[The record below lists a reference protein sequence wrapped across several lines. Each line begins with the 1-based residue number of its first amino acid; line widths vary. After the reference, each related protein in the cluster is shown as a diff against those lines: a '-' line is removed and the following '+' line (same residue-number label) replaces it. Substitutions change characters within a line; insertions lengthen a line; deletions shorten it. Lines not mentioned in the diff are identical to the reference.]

1 MRLPLPPFNF
11 ERSVVRVV
19 YFIPADRQP
28 EPDYRDRLDGVLTHV
43 QQFYRLGMEGNGYG
57 PMTFELDRDRN
68 SALKIYEVKGKE
80 PMRGYD
86 RNAYNKVRQEVKEAL
101 AQQQLDIDCE
111 TIIIFQLLLNWC
123 DDKAEEIGPYV
134 GCGNPWSGTAWV
146 YDDARLDARLLDS
159 CITGGYY
166 GKPCSLGE
174 FNSHYIGGVA
184 HELGH
189 AFGLPHDCERDS
201 DRPQRGYSL
210 MSCGNHTYGQECRG
224 EGKGTFLSAASALP
238 LSVHP
243 LFTGK
248 SKPSAAM
255 DCQLVELQT
264 HCTESTLILRGRIKG
279 TLSVVGLVA
288 HNDPQAIPHDYNAV
302 GWICPVES
310 NGQFYLGIDELK
322 PGHYDLRL
330 TVYGESGTSQQ
341 FIFQYFVQQ
350 TGQPDLATVSPTD
363 EE

>member
-1 MRLPLPPFNF
+1 MRSPLSPFMPK
-11 ERSVVRVV
+11 RAVIRVV
-19 YFIPADRQP
+19 YFIPTDRQP
-28 EPDYRDRLDGVLTHV
+28 ASDYRDRLDRVLSHV
-43 QQFYRLGMEGNGYG
+43 QQFYRLGMTQNGYG
-57 PMTFELDRDRN
+57 PMTFELERDVN
-68 SALKIYEVKGKE
+68 GALKIYEVQGKE

-86 RNAYNKVRQEVKEAL
+86 RTAYNKVCQEVKEAL
-101 AQQQLDIDCE
+101 AQQLDIDRE

-123 DDKAEEIGPYV
+123 NDKAEEIGPYV

-146 YDDARLDARLLDS
+146 YDDVKLDARLLDS
-159 CITGGYY
+159 RAAGGYY

-201 DRPQRGYSL
+201 DRLHRGYSL

-224 EGKGTFLSAASALP
+224 EGKGTFLSAASTLP

-248 SKPSAAM
+248 PKPSAAM
-255 DCQLVELQT
+255 DCQLVDLQT
-264 HCTESTLILRGRIKG
+264 RCTKDILILSGWIKSTLPL
-279 TLSVVGLVA
+279 VGLVV

-302 GWICPVES
+302 GWICPVERD
-310 NGQFYLGIDELK
+310 GQFCIRIGELK

-330 TVYGESGTSQQ
+330 TAYGESGVSQR
-341 FIFQYFVQQ
+341 FIFQYFVQK
-350 TGQPDLATVSPTD
+350 TGQPDLATLSLVRSL
-363 EE
+363 

>member
-1 MRLPLPPFNF
+1 MRSLLFPFIPK
-11 ERSVVRVV
+11 RAVVRVA
-19 YFIPADRQP
+19 YFVPTDRVP
-28 EPDYRDRLDGVLTHV
+28 EPDYRDRLDRILTHV
-43 QQFYRLGMEGNGYG
+43 QQFYRLGMEQNGYD
-57 PMTFELDRDRN
+57 PMTFDLDRDIN
-68 SALKIYEVKGKE
+68 GALKIYKVQGKE

-86 RNAYNKVRQEVKEAL
+86 RNAYNKVWQEVKEAL
-101 AQQQLDIDCE
+101 AQQLDISRE

-123 DDKAEEIGPYV
+123 GNQAEEIGPYV
-134 GCGNPWSGTAWV
+134 GCGTPWSGTAWV
-146 YDDARLDARLLDS
+146 YDDAKLDARLLDS
-159 CITGGYY
+159 CAAGGYY

-201 DRPQRGYSL
+201 DRPHKGYSL

-248 SKPSAAM
+248 PKPSAAM
-255 DCQLVELQT
+255 DCQLIDLKT
-264 HCTESTLILRGRIKG
+264 RCTKDALILRGRIEG
-279 TLSVVGLVA
+279 TISVVGLVA

-302 GWICPVES
+302 GWICPVEC
-310 NGQFYLGIDELK
+310 NGQFCIRIGELK
-322 PGHYDLRL
+322 LGHYDLRL

-350 TGQPDLATVSPTD
+350 TGQADLDTLPPTD